1 MHWRFEVGYYPLMS
15 SHALVPTREADIWAR
30 LMRAQ
35 NDELSTDAA
44 QFLLSIDFED
54 EDRKRMSELAER
66 SEAGTLTSQD
76 QAEFDSYLHVGNF
89 LAIMRSKARLA
100 LKPHGSRPS

>member
-1 MHWRFEVGYYPLMS
+1 MVLMS
-15 SHALVPTREADIWAR
+15 THALIPNREADIWAR

-35 NDELSTDAA
+35 SDTLSTDVA
-44 QFLLSIDFED
+44 QFLLSIDFDD
-54 EDRKRMSELAER
+54 EDRKRMLELSQR
-66 SEAGTLTSQD
+66 SEAGTLSGQD

-100 LKPHGSRPS
+100 LKSRAPRPS

>member
-1 MHWRFEVGYYPLMS
+1 MS
-15 SHALVPTREADIWAR
+15 SHALVPNREADIWAR

-35 NDELSTDAA
+35 NDALSADTAK
-44 QFLLSIDFED
+44 FLLSIDFED
-54 EDRKRMSELAER
+54 DDRKRMMELAER
-66 SEAGTLTSQD
+66 CEAGTLTGQD

-100 LKPHGSRPS
+100 QIGRASCRDRG